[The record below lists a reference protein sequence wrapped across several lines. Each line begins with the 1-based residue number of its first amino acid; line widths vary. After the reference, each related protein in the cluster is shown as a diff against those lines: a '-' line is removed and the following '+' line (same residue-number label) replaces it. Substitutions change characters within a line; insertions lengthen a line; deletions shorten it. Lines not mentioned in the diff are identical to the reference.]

1 MILKT
6 ENGEPATI
14 YDICE
19 WMNFNY
25 PSDIIVDH
33 NLAKIRN
40 LLNKTLYPTR
50 IIREKESDKYPLLGV
65 WMINNG
71 FNREEAKQAL
81 LTLTSMK
88 SKELILEKMDEYL
101 ERLKGQDKQ

>member
-33 NLAKIRN
+33 KLAKIRN
-40 LLNKTLYPTR
+40 LFNKMLYPEK
-50 IIREKESDKYPLLGV
+50 IIHESEYDKYRYLGF
-65 WMINNG
+65 WMLDNG
-71 FNREEAKQAL
+71 FTLEETKTAA

-88 SKELILEKMDEYL
+88 SREQLSKKFDEYL
-101 ERLKGQDKQ
+101 EHQKEKDQQ